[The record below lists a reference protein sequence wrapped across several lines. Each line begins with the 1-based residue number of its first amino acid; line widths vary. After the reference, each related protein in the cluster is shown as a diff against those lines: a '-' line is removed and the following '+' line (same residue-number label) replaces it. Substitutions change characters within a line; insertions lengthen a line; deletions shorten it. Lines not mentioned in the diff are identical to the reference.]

1 MKALYKVILGAG
13 VFISIVICLWSV
25 LFYITTMREIDDE
38 IEDSLELYAFQ
49 IIQEKNEGKLD
60 SVKYDGSNNSF
71 IIEEITKEEASVME
85 NMSFKDTNIFI
96 AARNETEPCKRL
108 IIPFYDIN
116 DNYYKLTIYTP
127 TIEKI
132 ELKERILVLLFI
144 IVIILI
150 TSVITIYLSVYKKA
164 LNPLYILLNWH
175 RDYQLGK
182 NEQEFPE
189 CKSNIKE
196 MQELFNAA
204 KSSTQRAEEA
214 YKQQK
219 LFLGHASHEIQ
230 TPLAVSITQLES
242 LLEDESLN
250 EEQMNKIFT
259 TISTLRKMTRM
270 NKSLLMLSKIENDQ
284 FNNKEL
290 ANINAIIH
298 EKIDLF
304 KETFSQKQITIQIN
318 EKDSLDIEIDN
329 ILCDMLINNLLKN
342 ALIHNVQGGD
352 VTIDINKDSIRFS
365 NSGKHTALNKKMIFN
380 YFYKE
385 SNEQNSSG
393 LGLVLIKSICK
404 KNNLSIDYQF
414 IETKHSFFI
423 TKN

>member
-290 ANINAIIH
+290 VNINAIIH

-365 NSGKHTALNKKMIFN
+365 NSGKHTALNEKIIFN

>member
-290 ANINAIIH
+290 VNINAIIH

-365 NSGKHTALNKKMIFN
+365 NSGKHTALNEKMIFN

>member
-270 NKSLLMLSKIENDQ
+270 NKSLLMLSKIENNQ

-290 ANINAIIH
+290 VNINAIIH

-365 NSGKHTALNKKMIFN
+365 NSGKHTALNEKMIFN

>member
-290 ANINAIIH
+290 VNINAIIH

-318 EKDSLDIEIDN
+318 EKDSLEIEIDN

-365 NSGKHTALNKKMIFN
+365 NSGKHTALNEKMIFN

-414 IETKHSFFI
+414 IEIKHSFFI

>member
-150 TSVITIYLSVYKKA
+150 TSVITIYLSVYKKT

-290 ANINAIIH
+290 VNINAIIH

-318 EKDSLDIEIDN
+318 EKDSLEIEIDN

-365 NSGKHTALNKKMIFN
+365 NSGKHTALNEKMIFN

>member
-1 MKALYKVILGAG
+1 MKALYKVILSAG
-13 VFISIVICLWSV
+13 IIISVVICLWSV
-25 LFYITTMREIDDE
+25 LFYFSTMREIDDE
-38 IEDSLELYAFQ
+38 TEDSLELYAFQ
-49 IIQEKNEGKLD
+49 LIQEKNEGKLD

-71 IIEEITKEEASVME
+71 IIEKITKEEASLME
-85 NMSFKDTNIFI
+85 NMSFKDTNVFI
-96 AARNETEPCKRL
+96 TARNETEPCKRL
-108 IIPFYDIN
+108 IVPFYDIN
-116 DNYYKLTIYTP
+116 NNYYKLTIYTP

-132 ELKERILVLLFI
+132 ELKERILVLLSL

-150 TSVITIYLSVYKKA
+150 ISVISIYFAVYRKTF
-164 LNPLYILLNWH
+164 NPLYALLNWY
-175 RDYQLGK
+175 RNYQLDT
-182 NEQEFPE
+182 NEQKFPE
-189 CKSNIKE
+189 NKSNIKE
-196 MQELFNAA
+196 IQELFDAA

-214 YKQQK
+214 YHQQK

-230 TPLAVSITQLES
+230 TPLAVSIAQLES

-250 EEQMNKIFT
+250 EEQMTKIFT
-259 TISTLRKMTRM
+259 TISTLRKMTKM
-270 NKSLLMLSKIENDQ
+270 KKSLLLLSKIENDQ

-290 ANINAIIH
+290 VNINAIIH

-352 VTIDINKDSIRFS
+352 VTIDINKDSIMFS
-365 NSGKHTALNKKMIFN
+365 NSGKHTALNEKMIFN

-414 IETKHSFFI
+414 IETKHSFLI

>member
-1 MKALYKVILGAG
+1 MKALYKVILSAG
-13 VFISIVICLWSV
+13 IIISVVICLWSV
-25 LFYITTMREIDDE
+25 LFYFSTMREIDDE
-38 IEDSLELYAFQ
+38 TEDSLELYAFQ
-49 IIQEKNEGKLD
+49 LIQEKNEGKLD

-71 IIEEITKEEASVME
+71 IIEKITKEEASLME
-85 NMSFKDTNIFI
+85 NMSFKDTNVFI
-96 AARNETEPCKRL
+96 TARNETEPCKRL
-108 IIPFYDIN
+108 IVPFYDIN
-116 DNYYKLTIYTP
+116 NNYYKLTIYTP

-132 ELKERILVLLFI
+132 ELKERILFLLSLI
-144 IVIILI
+144 IIILI
-150 TSVITIYLSVYKKA
+150 ISVISIYFAVYRKTF
-164 LNPLYILLNWH
+164 NPLYALLNWY
-175 RDYQLGK
+175 RNYQLDT
-182 NEQEFPE
+182 NEQKFPE
-189 CKSNIKE
+189 NKSNIKE
-196 MQELFNAA
+196 IQELFDAA

-214 YKQQK
+214 YHQQK

-259 TISTLRKMTRM
+259 TISTLRKMTKM
-270 NKSLLMLSKIENDQ
+270 NKSLLLLSKIENEQ

-290 ANINAIIH
+290 TNINAIIH

-304 KETFSQKQITIQIN
+304 KETFSQKEINIKIN
-318 EKDSLDIEIDN
+318 EKDTLEIEIDN

-342 ALIHNVQGGD
+342 SFIHNIQGGE
-352 VTIDINKDSIRFS
+352 IIIEINKDSIIFS
-365 NSGKHTALNKKMIFN
+365 NSGKPTALNEKMIFN

-404 KNNLSIDYQF
+404 KNNLNIDYQF
-414 IETKHSFFI
+414 IEKKHTFLI

>member
-290 ANINAIIH
+290 VNINAIIH

-318 EKDSLDIEIDN
+318 EKDSLEIEIDN

-365 NSGKHTALNKKMIFN
+365 NSGKHTALNEKMIFN

>member
-132 ELKERILVLLFI
+132 ELKERILILLFI

-290 ANINAIIH
+290 VNINAIIH

-365 NSGKHTALNKKMIFN
+365 NSGKHTALNEKMIFN

-404 KNNLSIDYQF
+404 KNNLNIDYQF
-414 IETKHSFFI
+414 IEKKHTFLI

>member
-71 IIEEITKEEASVME
+71 IIEEITKEEASLME

-290 ANINAIIH
+290 VNINAIIH

-318 EKDSLDIEIDN
+318 EKDSLEIEIDN

-365 NSGKHTALNKKMIFN
+365 NSGKHTALNEKMIFN